1 LRALRKRRGIG
12 NEGRLGKL
20 KRRRLAGR
28 RRLGM
33 QKNRRGLI
41 SVD

>member
-1 LRALRKRRGIG
+1 LGALRNKRGIG
-12 NEGRLGKL
+12 KKGRLGEL

-33 QKNRRGLI
+33 QKNRRRLI